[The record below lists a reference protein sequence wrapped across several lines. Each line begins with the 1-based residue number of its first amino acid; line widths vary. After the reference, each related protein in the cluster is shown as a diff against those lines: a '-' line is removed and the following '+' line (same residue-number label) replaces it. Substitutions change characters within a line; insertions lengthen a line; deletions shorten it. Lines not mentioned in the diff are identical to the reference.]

1 MGYCFDITDSEFT
14 IESVHYPDL
23 MDHLIKF
30 HTKAKAQ
37 NTQFKWVDN
46 DKCLESLEVGDLI
59 GYFQHWSYDAR
70 IELSTG
76 NITRIEATCEKL
88 GEEDKLWEQIAPWVN
103 DGSYIQ
109 CHGEDSAY
117 WRWAFREGKFFFVE
131 AQLHWD
137 DPIDCG
143 YRYQDPNICGD
154 EVAAARRAVGWD
166 GGLAL
171 EQLVLGTE
179 DIVVRTEENE
189 HGTQYAIQALRT
201 KGTT

>member
-1 MGYCFDITDSEFT
+1 MVLAPQLQQSLALLQAPTLELKALVEQELQQNPVLEEVIGETSEV
-14 IESVHYPDL
+14 S
-23 MDHLIKF
+23 
-30 HTKAKAQ
+30 
-37 NTQFKWVDN
+37 
-46 DKCLESLEVGDLI
+46 
-59 GYFQHWSYDAR
+59 
-70 IELSTG
+70 
-76 NITRIEATCEKL
+76 EKL